1 MGFEVSTSQV
11 PLDGLKFYRRPMSFW
26 WWLES
31 RAYFNFILRELTCVF
46 VGAFAVLTLMQ
57 IRSLGR
63 GPEAYAAFIDQLS
76 TPAFLIFSVVT
87 FLSVCYHTVTF
98 LQAVPS
104 IVVVRLREGRVSDR
118 AVAGVHYALWLVASL
133 AVVFVFLR

>member
-11 PLDGLKFYRRPMSFW
+11 RLDGLKFYRRPMSFW
-26 WWLES
+26 WWLER

-46 VGAFAVLTLMQ
+46 VGAFAVLTLLQ

-63 GPEAYAAFIDQLS
+63 GAEAYAVFIDQLS
-76 TPAFLIFSVVT
+76 APAFLIFSVVT

-98 LQAVPS
+98 LQAVPT
-104 IVVVRLREGRVSDR
+104 IVVVRLREGRVPDR
-118 AVAGVHYALWLVASL
+118 IVASVHYALWLVVSL
-133 AVVFVFLR
+133 AIAFIFLR